1 MSYISSINELSNLTS
16 LNYNTKKLNLRQKR
30 TKKFNE
36 YVNSLWKVELYKYK
50 SNKYLKNINL
60 DEIDKID
67 INVYFNNKYNYSN
80 QIYEQFYFY
89 KINKFILAGDDE
101 DNVESDDIS
110 NLLNTLELEKIL
122 KVIKNHKDCFY
133 LNEYRRYL
141 AVYKIQ
147 QWWKPIFFNP
157 RNKFISPYLENKMN
171 SIYNF

>member
-1 MSYISSINELSNLTS
+1 MSYISSINKLTNLTS
-16 LNYNTKKLNLRQKR
+16 LNYNTRKPNLRQKR

-36 YVNSLWKVELYKYK
+36 YLNSLWKVELDKYK

-67 INVYFNNKYNYSN
+67 LDIYFKNKYNYSN

-89 KINKFILAGDDE
+89 KINNFILGGENEDE
-101 DNVESDDIS
+101 INNEEIS
-110 NLLNTLELEKIL
+110 SLLNTVELEKEL
-122 KVIKNHKDCFY
+122 KNIKKHKELFY
-133 LNEYRRYL
+133 IDAYRKYL

-171 SIYNF
+171 SIYNC